1 MFTKYVGLTAETSEM
16 VERLR
21 ATPTETEDDIIRRA
35 LTGLGSARPGVAR
48 VDYVV
53 GCDLGSGVALQQN
66 ERIQCYIRTGD
77 MTQREPDGTA
87 VARNGALFIGTD
99 RIVPQRG
106 AWLQAALK
114 IIQQKIGHRSSTTGD
129 LVSLD
134 AWEHWFVIR
143 EGKQMRLA
151 DLRTRRRARRRGVTP
166 SSS

>member
-1 MFTKYVGLTAETSEM
+1 MFTKYVGLTADTAEL

-35 LTGLGSARPGVAR
+35 LTGLGSARSGVAR

-53 GCDLGSGVALQQN
+53 GCDLGSGVSLAQN

-77 MTQREPDGTA
+77 MTQREFDGFA
-87 VARNGALFIGTD
+87 VARNGGLFIGND
-99 RIVPQRG
+99 RVVPQRG

-114 IIQQKIGHRSSTTGD
+114 IVQRKIGHVSAAGG

-143 EGKQMRLA
+143 DGKQLRLG
-151 DLRTRRRARRRGVTP
+151 DLRVRTRIRRRRSTAAAT
-166 SSS
+166 